1 MKLPALG
8 GQGGLGGPLVTK
20 TLVIYG
26 LLSSSGRADR
36 GGRLVAYDKA
46 TGAIVGSVTLPG
58 APLGT
63 PMTYAVNGR
72 QFVALTLLGGQM
84 VALALP

>member
-1 MKLPALG
+1 M
-8 GQGGLGGPLVTK
+8 
-20 TLVIYG
+20 YG

-46 TGAIVGSVTLPG
+46 TGATLGSVTLPG

-63 PMTYAVNGR
+63 PMTYSSNGK
-72 QFVALTLLGGQM
+72 QFVALTLLGGQL
-84 VALALP
+84 VSLALP